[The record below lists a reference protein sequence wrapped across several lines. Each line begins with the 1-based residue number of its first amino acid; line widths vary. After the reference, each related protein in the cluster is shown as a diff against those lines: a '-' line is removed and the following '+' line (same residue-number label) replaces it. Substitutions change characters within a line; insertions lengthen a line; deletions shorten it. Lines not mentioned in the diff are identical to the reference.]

1 MNFNYEHA
9 ERLKLKDIKRLYH
22 ENTKPR
28 KTYYDLNERE
38 INFTLILKTEVIWYL
53 CPQTYKGPRLH
64 LIYCSAILKL

>member
-38 INFTLILKTEVIWYL
+38 INFTLILKTEVI
-53 CPQTYKGPRLH
+53 
-64 LIYCSAILKL
+64 